1 MALNFE
7 RASRFELKANSTN
20 AKVLSQFEAANGKL
34 QTFFI
39 LVCVAKTLWF
49 DTIPNG
55 PEGQIPGECIDLK
68 AEVAIGSYHIKKL
81 QDMQ

>member
-7 RASRFELKANSTN
+7 RASRFELKANSKN
-20 AKVLSQFEAANGKL
+20 AKVQL

-55 PEGQIPGECIDLK
+55 PEGQIPGN
-68 AEVAIGSYHIKKL
+68 V
-81 QDMQ
+81 